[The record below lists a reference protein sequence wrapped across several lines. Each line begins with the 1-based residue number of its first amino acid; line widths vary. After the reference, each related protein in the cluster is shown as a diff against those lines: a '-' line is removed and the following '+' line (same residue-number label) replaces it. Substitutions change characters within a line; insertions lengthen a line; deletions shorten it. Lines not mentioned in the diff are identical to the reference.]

1 MLGLMQKG
9 QLTVDRLLTHA
20 ARWHG
25 RTEVVWNDNDGLR
38 HRTDYAATLER
49 AKQVSNALLGV
60 GIRFGDRVGTLGWN
74 SAQHFEAWY
83 GTVGIGAVCHTL
95 NPRLLAD
102 QLAYLV
108 SHAGDRV
115 IFADRACLPI
125 LESILPNCPSV
136 EHVVIFDTDDVSSI
150 PGSHISVHG
159 FASWIARF
167 DAECSWG
174 DFDEQ
179 TAAGLC
185 YTSGTTGDPKGVL
198 YSHRSN
204 YLHSLITCQA
214 DGINLSARD
223 TVLLLVPMYHANAWG
238 LVYSAPMVG
247 AKLVLPGQR
256 VDGATLYELIECEG
270 VTFAAGVPT
279 VWQGLLNY
287 CRDNGKKITS
297 LKRAMVAGSVCPEI
311 IIRQFMEHG
320 VEVLHAWGMTEASP
334 LATIS
339 VPDREVAAMPLDDRI
354 RFTLKQGRT
363 LPGIDLKLTDEN
375 GGRVPHDGLSSGR
388 LHVKGETIVGHY
400 FGREDSDILDA
411 EGFFDT
417 GDIASVDERG
427 YMQVTDRAKDVIKS
441 GGEWISSAD
450 LENIAL
456 GYPKAA
462 LCAVIGIS
470 HPKWDERPLLLMKL
484 KDGQQATADEV
495 LAYLEG
501 KIAKWWTP
509 DEVCFIDDIP
519 LGATGKIDKKILRD
533 RFSTFRF
540 P

>member
-9 QLTVDRLLTHA
+9 QLTVDGLLCHA
-20 ARWHG
+20 ARWYAH
-25 RTEVVWNDNDGLR
+25 TDVVWNDSDAVR
-38 HRTDYAATLER
+38 HRTTYAESLAR
-49 AKQVSNALLGV
+49 AKQVSNALLSVGV
-60 GIRFGDRVGTLGWN
+60 GLGDRIGTLGWN

-83 GTVGIGAVCHTL
+83 GIVGIGAVCHTL

-108 SHAGDRV
+108 GHAGNRV

-125 LESILPNCPSV
+125 LEAILPRCPSV
-136 EHVVIFDTDDVSSI
+136 EHVVIFDAEDVVAI
-150 PGSHISVHG
+150 PGSSVPVHG
-159 FASWIARF
+159 FASWIAPF
-167 DAECSWG
+167 DTECLWG

-214 DGINLSARD
+214 DGLDLSARD

-256 VDGATLYELIECEG
+256 VDGATLYDLIESEG

-287 CRDNGKKITS
+287 CRETGKKITT

-311 IIRQFMEHG
+311 IIRQFLEHG

-339 VPDREVAAMPLDDRI
+339 APDTVVAALPLDERI
-354 RFTLKQGRT
+354 RYTLKQGRT
-363 LPGIDLKLTDEN
+363 LPGIDIKLTDED
-375 GGRVPHDGLSSGR
+375 GGRVPHDGTSPGR
-388 LHVKGETIVGHY
+388 LHIKGETIVGRY
-400 FGREDSDILDA
+400 FGREDINILDD
-411 EGFFDT
+411 EGYFDT
-417 GDIASVDERG
+417 GDIATIDERG

-441 GGEWISSAD
+441 GGEWISSAE

-456 GYPKAA
+456 GHPKAA
-462 LCAVIGIS
+462 LCAVIGIP
-470 HPKWDERPLLLMKL
+470 HPKWDERPLLLIKL
-484 KDGQQATADEV
+484 REGHDATPDEI
-495 LAYLEG
+495 LAYLDG

-509 DEVCFIDDIP
+509 DEVRFIDDIP
-519 LGATGKIDKKILRD
+519 LGATGKIDKKVLRERYSSL
-533 RFSTFRF
+533 RFA
-540 P
+540 